1 LNNSATTIRQKAL
14 LSVFFLSGFSAL
26 MYQVV
31 WQRWL
36 VFYTGIGSLSISL
49 IVSAFMAGLG
59 LGYLAGGVLADRATR
74 NKPILYFVFAE
85 LGIGLFALMSK
96 NILYDFLYH
105 SEVLRSSSIFQTY
118 LILFSVL
125 VFPTFLMGLSLPLLS
140 KAFQLKDLQN
150 QSAFISK
157 LYFMNTLGAGLGA
170 FITGIFL
177 ISLLGLHYSVWLGA
191 GFNFL
196 CAIMAGLIYRNEN
209 SEKKVA
215 EKVEKPKSFQ
225 WNRGFLFWAVQYFM
239 SGFMAIC
246 FEIIWFRILDVTIKS
261 ISMTFAIV
269 LFIYLFSMAF
279 GTNYGVRFLQKPRK
293 NLLATFL
300 KTQYFIYF
308 YSIGIILLFLLA
320 VNNLNGL
327 RFLFDYFYSYETS
340 FNPKIIL
347 ITYGLIPPILMSV
360 PTFLM
365 GFSFAISQSI
375 IQDDYSQVGRKVGWL
390 QFINIVGSSLGAWF
404 VTLVGFDILG
414 TSLIIKC
421 LGLIGVVYGILI
433 YQRKIMSIAQSIY
446 LSVVMLAIIYFM
458 PNHKTFWQILAGVKD
473 SQQIIMKEDD
483 TALSS
488 IKINPEGIHND
499 VVFVNGLGQSHLP
512 FSADDIHITLGS
524 VPSLLHPNPQDIAI
538 IGLGSGGTLY
548 NVASRPETKQID
560 CFEIIKSQPNVLLE
574 YAKQRNDQNIVD
586 ILGDKRVNL
595 ILKDGRF
602 EIQNNAKK
610 YDIIEAD
617 ALRPRSSYSGNIY
630 SKEYFEVL
638 KNKLKVG
645 GIVAT
650 WMPTNRVKDTFVGV
664 FLYVYEIGG
673 FLLIGSNQPF
683 DLKAEM
689 IAKKL
694 SNSFT
699 KNHFQKANIDVQN
712 CVNQYI
718 KEIKTIQ
725 NGKVEF
731 KEDINTDMFPKD
743 EYMQDDFKKLW
754 GKLKEKL

>member
-1 LNNSATTIRQKAL
+1 MNSTSTIRQKAL
-14 LSVFFLSGFSAL
+14 LTVFFLSGFSAL

-59 LGYLAGGVLADRATR
+59 LGYLAGGIMADRASK

-85 LGIGLFALMSK
+85 LGIGLFALLSK
-96 NILYDFLYH
+96 NLIYDFLYH
-105 SEVLRSSSIFQTY
+105 SEILRTSGIIQTY
-118 LILFSVL
+118 LILFLVL

-150 QSAFISK
+150 QSQFISK
-157 LYFMNTLGAGLGA
+157 LYFVNTLGAGLGA
-170 FITGIFL
+170 CFTGLLFIRWV
-177 ISLLGLHYSVWLGA
+177 GLHHSVYIGA

-196 CAIMAGLIYRNEN
+196 CAIIAGLIYRNEN
-209 SEKKVA
+209 KEEKITDSI
-215 EKVEKPKSFQ
+215 EKSKPFQ
-225 WNRGFLFWAVQYFM
+225 WNKGFSFWAIQYAV

-269 LFIYLFSMAF
+269 LFIYLISMAF
-279 GTNYGVRFLQKPRK
+279 GTNYGVKFLQKPRQ
-293 NLLATFL
+293 NLLAIFL

-308 YSIGIILLFLLA
+308 YSVGVILLLLLA
-320 VNNLNGL
+320 VSNLESLG
-327 RFLFDYFYSYETS
+327 FLSDYFYSYETL
-340 FNPKIIL
+340 FQPKIIL
-347 ITYGLIPPILMSV
+347 ITYAVIPPILMSV

-375 IQDDYSQVGRKVGWL
+375 IQDDYSEVGRKVGWL
-390 QFINIVGSSLGAWF
+390 QFINIVGSSVGAWF
-404 VTLVGFDILG
+404 VTLVGFNILG
-414 TSLIIKC
+414 TSFIIKL
-421 LGLIGVVYGILI
+421 LGLIGVVYLILM
-433 YQRKIMSIAQSIY
+433 YKRKILNLAQSVY
-446 LSVVMLAIIYFM
+446 LSVVLLTVVYFI
-458 PNHKTFWQILAGVKD
+458 PTHDKFWQILVGVKD
-473 SQQIIMKEDD
+473 AKQIIMTEDD

-488 IKINPEGIHND
+488 IKMGSGGVVND

-512 FSADDIHITLGS
+512 FNADDIHITLGS
-524 VPSLLHPNPQDIAI
+524 VPSLLHPNPEDIAI

-548 NVASRPETKQID
+548 NVAGRPETKQID
-560 CFEIIKSQPNVLLE
+560 CFEVIKSQPNVLLE
-574 YAKQRNDQNIVD
+574 YAKQRNDQSVSD
-586 ILGDKRVNL
+586 ILADKRVNL

-638 KNKLKVG
+638 SNKLKKG

-664 FLYVYEIGG
+664 FPYVYEIGG
-673 FLLIGSNQPF
+673 FLLIGSKQPF

-689 IAKKL
+689 IAQRL
-694 SNSFT
+694 ANDFT
-699 KNHFQKANIDVQN
+699 KKHFQKANIDVQN
-712 CVNQYI
+712 AVNQYI
-718 KEIKTIQ
+718 NKIAIIQ
-725 NGKVEF
+725 NGKIES

-743 EYMQDDFKKLW
+743 EYMQDDFKKIW
-754 GKLKEKL
+754 VKLRE

>member
-1 LNNSATTIRQKAL
+1 MNYSSTIRQKAL
-14 LSVFFLSGFSAL
+14 LTVFFLSGFSAL

-59 LGYLAGGVLADRATR
+59 LGYLAGGIIADRASK

-85 LGIGLFALMSK
+85 LGIGLFALLSK
-96 NILYDFLYH
+96 NLIYDFLYH
-105 SEVLRSSSIFQTY
+105 SEILRTSGVFQTY
-118 LILFSVL
+118 IILFGVL

-157 LYFMNTLGAGLGA
+157 LYFVNTLGAGLGA
-170 FITGIFL
+170 CFTGLLFIRWV
-177 ISLLGLHYSVWLGA
+177 GLHHSVYIGA

-196 CAIMAGLIYRNEN
+196 CAIIAGLIYQNEN
-209 SEKKVA
+209 NEQKVTEKS
-215 EKVEKPKSFQ
+215 EKPKPFQ
-225 WNRGFLFWAVQYFM
+225 WNRGFSFWAIQYAM

-269 LFIYLFSMAF
+269 LFIYLISMAF
-279 GTNYGVRFLQKPRK
+279 GTNYGVKFLQKPRQ

-300 KTQYFIYF
+300 KTQYFIYL
-308 YSIGIILLFLLA
+308 YSVGVILLLLLA
-320 VNNLNGL
+320 VNNVG
-327 RFLFDYFYSYETS
+327 FLSFLSEYFYSYETS
-340 FNPKIIL
+340 FQPKIIL
-347 ITYGLIPPILMSV
+347 ITYAIIPPILMSI

-375 IQDDYSQVGRKVGWL
+375 IQDDYTEVGRKVGWL

-404 VTLVGFDILG
+404 VTLVGFNILG
-414 TSLIIKC
+414 TSFIIKL
-421 LGLIGVVYGILI
+421 LGFIGVVYVVLM
-433 YQRKIMSIAQSIY
+433 YRRKILSLAQSLY
-446 LSVVMLAIIYFM
+446 LAVVLLTIIYFV
-458 PNHKTFWQILAGVKD
+458 PNHDKFWQILAGVKD
-473 SQQIIMKEDD
+473 AKQIIMTEDD

-488 IKINPEGIHND
+488 IKMSSGEHISD

-512 FSADDIHITLGS
+512 FNADDIHITLGS
-524 VPSLLHPNPQDIAI
+524 VPSLLHPNPEDIAI

-548 NVASRPETKQID
+548 NVAGRPEIKQID
-560 CFEIIKSQPNVLLE
+560 CFEVIKSQPDVLSE
-574 YAKQRNDQNIVD
+574 YAKQRNDQNVSD
-586 ILGDKRVNL
+586 ILADKRVNL

-638 KNKLKVG
+638 KNKLKKG

-664 FLYVYEIGG
+664 FPYVYEIGG
-673 FLLIGSNQPF
+673 FLLIGSNESF
-683 DLKAEM
+683 KLNAEM
-689 IAKKL
+689 IGERLK
-694 SNSFT
+694 NNFT

-712 CVNQYI
+712 AVNQYI
-718 KEIKTIQ
+718 KEIKIIQ
-725 NGKVEF
+725 NGKTKT

-743 EYMQDDFKKLW
+743 EYMQDDFKKIW
-754 GKLKEKL
+754 GRLREKL